1 MPEEGC
7 RERQSINWALFPGH
21 NPSSPQV
28 PKEKHRDDLLF
39 STSQSRNLRAAEH
52 PRDQVPRP
60 DVTLQQRTGKKKKKK
75 DKWHTLAGEHHSPA
89 LNDTNR
95 VQTVKRG
102 EKESTTPSQW
112 SGSTMQ

>member
-1 MPEEGC
+1 MPEEGY
-7 RERQSINWALFPGH
+7 RERQSISWALFPGH

-75 DKWHTLAGEHHSPA
+75 K
-89 LNDTNR
+89 TNG
-95 VQTVKRG
+95 TH
-102 EKESTTPSQW
+102 
-112 SGSTMQ
+112 